1 MRTNGIWTGSLLA
14 ATLALAT
21 LGASP
26 AVADWL
32 VTRDGARI
40 ETKGPWEVKGAQVIF
55 TLPNGTLSLMRKSE
69 VDLEAS
75 AAATA
80 DSRRP
85 APSSAGKGTVRRQSV
100 LVLTNKDIRQA
111 GDAGDEQ
118 LSEEPTEEEASAAPA
133 DAPPAAS
140 RRGVEM
146 VSWTSRDSSSVDG
159 LEIVGTIKNT
169 GSDIAANVG
178 VKVTVIDQDGAP
190 LLDTSAFLRSTGL
203 APGKSTTFRALLPGV
218 FSLFREPQFEISSGS
233 VSVGGPAVSESEDE
247 AAATEDE
254 DPSEIYEETGG

>member
-1 MRTNGIWTGSLLA
+1 MSKSFDRNMSWLAALLA
-14 ATLALAT
+14 LIAV
-21 LGASP
+21 GAPP
-26 AVADWL
+26 AGADWL

-40 ETKGPWEVKGAQVIF
+40 ETKGAWEVKGSQVIF
-55 TLPNGTLSLMRKSE
+55 TLPNGTLSALRKSE
-69 VDLEAS
+69 VDLDVS
-75 AAATA
+75 VTVTA
-80 DSRRP
+80 DSRKP
-85 APSSAGKGTVRRQSV
+85 APSQDTSPVHRQSV

-111 GDAGDEQ
+111 NGANAER
-118 LSEEPTEEEASAAPA
+118 LTEEATGEDAASAAPERA
-133 DAPPAAS
+133 SPAVT

-146 VSWTSRDSSSVDG
+146 VSWTSRDSGSVDG

-218 FSLFREPQFEISSGS
+218 FSLFQEPKFEISSGS
-233 VSVGGPAVSESEDE
+233 VSVGGPATPEPEDDQDS
-247 AAATEDE
+247 TDDV
-254 DPSEIYEETGG
+254 DPSEIYEDAGG